1 MGFVQHLRSDPYA
14 TAAALSTTEWLA
26 DIFLSFVNKRNMKI
40 NECRA
45 TMNTSYEIDKT
56 LLLYRAKSA
65 KKKPTMHL
73 YRYISYGLYKSLEYR
88 ESLHLQSTL
97 SFRKDPSIPNNSS
110 DVLGRPGRFDS
121 SDLIFI
127 CAIKNSRLSS
137 HFFFQ

>member
-1 MGFVQHLRSDPYA
+1 
-14 TAAALSTTEWLA
+14 
-26 DIFLSFVNKRNMKI
+26 MKI

-97 SFRKDPSIPNNSS
+97 SFRNQIIRPTFWVVQDVSIHP
-110 DVLGRPGRFDS
+110 
-121 SDLIFI
+121 I
-127 CAIKNSRLSS
+127 
-137 HFFFQ
+137 